1 MTIEETIKQFIE
13 DVNAEFG
20 SDLAIDS
27 QGGDGEI
34 SINWPG
40 HGHIYVDAKTGDIKG
55 INGLRACHKYL
66 ADNHIEFNVTNNVLT
81 GKLTN
86 IDSVPTL

>member
-1 MTIEETIKQFIE
+1 MSIKETVEKFIE

-27 QGGDGEI
+27 QGEEGEI

-40 HGHIYVDAKTGDIKG
+40 HGHKIG
-55 INGLRACHKYL
+55 RAH
-66 ADNHIEFNVTNNVLT
+66 V
-81 GKLTN
+81 
-86 IDSVPTL
+86 